1 MNFDFTTASR
11 IVFGRGTAAKL
22 PKLCAG
28 VGKRFLIVSGRSQ
41 IASGVTGALKEGLR
55 GEGLEYKVFESAS
68 GEPTVNSV
76 DEAVKAGA
84 EAGVDAVIGIGGGS
98 AMDTAKTAAGI
109 ITNGGSVRDYLEGVG
124 TGAKVKNAPLPFIAV
139 PTTSGTGTEVTKN
152 AVVMSREEKFKKS
165 FRDDRLLA
173 RIALVDPELTVTT
186 PKSVTASS
194 GMDAICQLIESH
206 TAKQANPFCGAM
218 SLYHT
223 PRAMRAIKRA
233 YDDGQDMDAR
243 ETMALASLVSGICL
257 ANAGLGAAHGIGAG
271 LGAVLGTTH
280 GIACGMMLPHVMR
293 YNISG
298 GVSYADISEA
308 YFSRTFADKA
318 HASLMLADAVDEL
331 CAYLGLPRRL
341 GELGVTPEMADEL
354 AQASMGSSMSK
365 NPVDIPLEACRDF
378 ILSLI

>member
-1 MNFDFTTASR
+1 MNFDFSTASR
-11 IVFGRGTAAKL
+11 IVFGRGAVKKL

-28 VGKRFLIVSGRSQ
+28 IGKRFLIISGNSQ
-41 IASGVTGALKEGLR
+41 KTSGVISALEQGLHD
-55 GEGLEYKVFESAS
+55 EGLECVMFDSAH
-68 GEPTVNSV
+68 GEPTVPSV
-76 DEAVKAGA
+76 DEAVKAGTKA
-84 EAGVDAVIGIGGGS
+84 KADAVIGIGGGS

-124 TGAKVKNAPLPFIAV
+124 TGAKLKHDPLPFIAV

-152 AVVMSREEKFKKS
+152 AVIMSREEKFKKS

-173 RIALVDPELTVTT
+173 RIALVDPELTAST

-223 PRAMRAIKRA
+223 PRAMGALKRA
-233 YDDGQDMDAR
+233 YDDGQNIDAR
-243 ETMALASLVSGICL
+243 ETMALASLVSGMCL

-271 LGAVLGTTH
+271 LGAVLGTPH
-280 GIACGMMLPHVMR
+280 GVACGMMLPHVMR
-293 YNISG
+293 YNISH

-308 YFSRTFADKA
+308 YFSRTFADAA

-331 CAYLGLPRRL
+331 CGYLGLPHRL
-341 GELGVTPEMADEL
+341 SELGVTAGMAGEL

-365 NPVDIPLEACRDF
+365 NPVDVPLEACRDF